1 MAPGCHVVGIEDQV
15 AVKVLKQKDLHQED
29 SRVGH
34 VSSSFFG
41 MKTPTCPTSIA
52 GHLDFRHI
60 ERPGYV
66 FLGACPILD
75 IINYQPLSRHVP
87 LQNYL
92 IV

>member
-29 SRVGH
+29 SGVGH

-41 MKTPTCPTSIA
+41 MKTPTSIA

-60 ERPGYV
+60 ERPGDI

-75 IINYQPLSRHVP
+75 IINCQPLSRHVP

>member
-29 SRVGH
+29 SGVGH

-41 MKTPTCPTSIA
+41 MKTPTSIA

-60 ERPGYV
+60 E
-66 FLGACPILD
+66 
-75 IINYQPLSRHVP
+75 
-87 LQNYL
+87 
-92 IV
+92 